1 MHLVQIL
8 LPTADNDGQPFPSDW
23 FRDLR
28 QDLTDRFGGVTVYA
42 QAPAEGFWQGGE
54 DAVPERGV
62 GSGWGGHRGNAGR
75 VWLLTPTWTGET
87 PDDRRRD
94 EPAGLCGE
102 DP

>member
-8 LPTADNDGQPFPSDW
+8 LPTADNDGHPFPSDW

-54 DAVPERGV
+54 STSR
-62 GSGWGGHRGNAGR
+62 
-75 VWLLTPTWTGET
+75 
-87 PDDRRRD
+87 DDIVIFEVMCASLD
-94 EPAGLCGE
+94 EPWWHNRRARLE
-102 DP
+102 AQFRQDLVIVRAQDIRLL